1 MTAQMAQHCPVCR
14 LAERIVLTHTT
25 APWTREQIRRAM
37 LLLHPDRRCPCLRH
51 NTNFT
56 SESEGFDICL
66 ALWRSSRQGSTAA
79 TAGPQ
84 ASPCLWRPAAASRDR
99 ATPLRPQAPPPPPPA
114 PRPQR
119 LEPTVHVFSYDENL
133 WVQVFRGNT
142 VYAGRIHRR
151 YLTDLD
157 VDRLALV
164 SQAYLQQPWI
174 WDRSLAAWRVKSDPT
189 PVLRALMELGLQVL
203 PWWAETV
210 MPLSR
215 KFRKELSYDG
225 EVRGRGD
232 MGNKVYALAVRM
244 ALRMNT
250 RRLWSIEQLNE
261 ESAGDIV
268 EGILTLGAR
277 DLAWEHHRAAVEL
290 ICIEVDS
297 AWNLPQHRHLTRLD
311 EVLDRLTEHFGVY
324 AWLDD
329 EKVFERQRRRQEL
342 MTSLMLAFP
351 LHVLPQSIVKYLFTF
366 CFIAGVCC
374 SRGQR

>member
-1 MTAQMAQHCPVCR
+1 MC
-14 LAERIVLTHTT
+14 
-25 APWTREQIRRAM
+25 
-37 LLLHPDRRCPCLRH
+37 LLHPDRRCPCPRH

-56 SESEGFDICL
+56 SEGFDICL

-79 TAGPQ
+79 TAGPK
-84 ASPCLWRPAAASRDR
+84 ASPWLWRPAAASPDR

-114 PRPQR
+114 PRPHRPR
-119 LEPTVHVFSYDENL
+119 LEPTVRVFSYDENL
-133 WVQVFRGNT
+133 VWVQVVRGNT
-142 VYAGRIHRR
+142 VYAGRIHSRD
-151 YLTDLD
+151 LTDLD
-157 VDRLALV
+157 MDRLALV
-164 SQAYLQQPWI
+164 SQAYLQQPWM

-215 KFRKELSYDG
+215 QFRKELSYDG

-232 MGNKVYALAVRM
+232 MGNKVYALAVGL

-250 RRLWSIEQLNE
+250 AKTGRRLWSIEQLNE

-277 DLAWEHHRAAVEL
+277 DPAWGHHHAAVEL
-290 ICIEVDS
+290 LCIEVDF
-297 AWNLPQHRHLTRLD
+297 AWNLPQHRHLSTLH

-342 MTSLMLAFP
+342 MTSLMLALP

-366 CFIAGVCC
+366 CHI
-374 SRGQR
+374 